1 MKNGLEGMQK
11 LFILGERSKAKLELI
26 MVIKRGMKI
35 MNKKRKFNLKF
46 NLIKVLVILL
56 KKRLL
61 WRVIIKLLVF
71 KLNHLEYL

>member
-26 MVIKRGMKI
+26 MEIKRGMKT

-46 NLIKVLVILL
+46 NLIKDLVILL

-71 KLNHLEYL
+71 KLNHLEYQ

>member
-46 NLIKVLVILL
+46 NLIKDLVILL

-71 KLNHLEYL
+71 KLNHLEYQ